1 MSSSTWQAIN
11 TRKGEQIVDTLT
23 KVEEQLDTVT
33 HMCWQIAIE
42 KLKLHEQIIA
52 KGGSKSIGNS
62 FELLSHGYIIPQN
75 KLQYQRLSK
84 LHKHLIETHEQL
96 ELDCG
101 VLFTRTFDPSCME
114 DPTHRITTSVSNQ
127 LLVKIKVV
135 VKLLMESR
143 QRLKL

>member
-1 MSSSTWQAIN
+1 
-11 TRKGEQIVDTLT
+11 
-23 KVEEQLDTVT
+23 
-33 HMCWQIAIE
+33 MCWQIAID

-52 KGGSKSIGNS
+52 KGGSKNTANVDN
-62 FELLSHGYIIPQN
+62 FEFLSHGYIIPQN
-75 KLQYQRLSK
+75 KLQYQQLSK

-96 ELDCG
+96 KFDCG

-135 VKLLMESR
+135 GKLLMESR

>member
-42 KLKLHEQIIA
+42 KLKLHEQII
-52 KGGSKSIGNS
+52 GNPPSNVS
-62 FELLSHGYIIPQN
+62 FEFLSHGYIIPQN
-75 KLQYQRLSK
+75 KLQYQQLSK